1 LRVAEVTGF
10 RAHVH
15 TSFDQA
21 RETAFGWAPLPVEQ
35 VGLEASLGRTLAE
48 PLQSHTDLP
57 AFRTSSMDGWAV
69 AGDRPWQV
77 QQGRVLAGGT
87 PAPLRP
93 GQAVEI
99 ATGAMVP
106 TGSEAVLRR
115 ENGALDGSELTGALS
130 DTGDVLPIGGE
141 CRAGDVLLPAGTVIT
156 PPVLGLA
163 ASTGHDVLRVFRRPT
178 VAVAVLGDELLTKGL
193 PGEGRVRDSLGPQLA
208 GWIAGLGGELVGLA
222 RVPDELA
229 DTVAAFG
236 IDADVVVSTGG
247 TAAGPVDYVHRA
259 LQAMGA
265 EVLLDGVAVRPG
277 HPMVLARLADG
288 RPFVGLPGNPLSA
301 CVSVLTLL
309 GPVLDALQGRSSRAL
324 PTVVLAAALTG
335 RAPDVRLV
343 PVAVGEAGATPVPHI
358 GSAMLRGFTL
368 AEGIAVIPPE
378 GAAEGASVRLL
389 RLPW

>member
-1 LRVAEVTGF
+1 MTGF

-21 RETAFGWAPLPVEQ
+21 REVAFTWDPLTAQEIR
-35 VGLEASLGRTLAE
+35 LEEALGRTLAT
-48 PLQSHTDLP
+48 PLLSCTDLP

-69 AGDRPWQV
+69 AGEGPWQV

-87 PAPLRP
+87 PSPLEP

-106 TGSEAVLRR
+106 SGSEAVLRR
-115 ENGALDGSELTGALS
+115 ENGTLQGVELAGALS
-130 DTGDVLPIGGE
+130 DSGDVLAIGGE
-141 CRAGDVLLPAGTVIT
+141 CHAGDVLLPAGTVIT
-156 PPVLGLA
+156 PPVIGLA
-163 ASTGHDVLRVFRRPT
+163 ASTGHDVLSVFRRPT
-178 VAVAVLGDELLTKGL
+178 VAVAVLGDELLTSGL
-193 PGEGRVRDSLGPQLA
+193 PGDGRVRDSLGPQLA
-208 GWIAGLGGELVGLA
+208 GWIAGLGGELATLT
-222 RVPDELA
+222 RVPDQLA

-259 LQAMGA
+259 LEAMGA

-309 GPVLDALQGRSSRAL
+309 GPVLDALQGRVSSAL
-324 PTVVLAAALTG
+324 PTVVLREALSG

-343 PVAVGEAGATPVPHI
+343 PVTVDEGGATPVPHI

-368 AEGIAVIPPE
+368 ADGIAVIPSE
-378 GAAEGASVRLL
+378 GAPAGAGVRLL